1 MAPST
6 KKDTTDGAQ
15 QEPQIP
21 DNSYP
26 FSQKFRPEPQADAD
40 LTGKSDSPLLSA
52 EMTSPADTESNSSI
66 GGSDFSARESST
78 EVSFTPSSTPAPSQE
93 EPGSSAHAP
102 ASTQPQA
109 SSLSPNS
116 LPPRATLPPVAP
128 QSAAPTEKQ
137 VPQNTNASANN
148 AEAQPTRPAP
158 DTAIA
163 MPAAPFS
170 GEDSPDG
177 SQASEPFAQNDETKF
192 DKDAFDESTVAQKA
206 DPVTAPPLQED
217 GQSLKQEASGQAL
230 TLRTNQEQSP
240 KTQSDA
246 QSEIQPNTQ
255 PDAEP
260 ETQPETQADKLAKK
274 LADKLAGPQ
283 PEKQESTAHQT
294 TTGEQ
299 DGPEKQ
305 TDDAPKKSR
314 LSRKDK
320 KATKDSSAKKSSPNH
335 PSKQQEA
342 SLAFATSHPILPV
355 PPSMPGGLSNA
366 LFNSCGYAP
375 WLFLTLL
382 FVLQTLF
389 TLDVRALW
397 YSDEVRHAAVFTS
410 MLHEG
415 NIFKLELNG
424 QLYPDKPSLY
434 FWFLRGLYEIFQ
446 EEGPR
451 LYFGA
456 AAISGLLFL
465 WSSLL
470 LGRLVGRFDGRSL
483 FAGGILLICGSYFM
497 GVIHYARMDLL
508 FSTFI
513 IGSYTA
519 FFLAFTK
526 HRAPLLMSLAFI
538 LGALACLTKG
548 PLGLALPL
556 STLVLFA
563 LWRGNVTRFFSLDF
577 LIGFVIAALIIGGWL
592 AGLAHETSLSY
603 IQDQVLGK
611 QVLERAVDAFH
622 HKAKWSYYLER
633 LPILLMPWI
642 ALILCLPFHKLFT
655 KKFFSTIMESRTPER
670 EGQAFLWCIVLS
682 ALLLLSAISTKI
694 IIYLLPALPAICLIA
709 GRAALQLSGKR
720 ATAFKLLL
728 GLTLLLGGA
737 ALFIAT
743 LKVFGSVPLP
753 DFIDNHIP
761 AWEIP
766 TSPGFFISTG
776 ILCATAL
783 FLILC
788 LPSSRPEGVLLTLAL
803 MSTALAYPLFG
814 MAAPSLDTILSPKAQ
829 GQIFKQY
836 IGEGYHPL
844 TYDMYDGIYTYYAES
859 TIDEIYSLEEITDAL
874 EKHPRVIMAIQQRAL
889 NKLADMP
896 ECLVPIHK
904 QMIEQHEY
912 VLLACPPLPDPET
925 VGTTDGTGE
934 IGITD
939 GSDVD
944 KNTEGTAPAVSP
956 EEISVTTPE
965 VSSDS
970 SLATEP
976 DAPTTDT
983 PLNSAPV
990 VTPES
995 TPDSS
1000 TTTSTDAHSQAK
1012 SEEAA
1017 GNTSGYSSGYSSGS
1031 IPETT
1036 SETPSA
1042 VPQAVSS
1049 DNQPDSSNATP
1060 DTSQDIPAT
1069 PTAVTPEPEKEQTT
1083 SSVEKGVDS
1092 HTNKKLISDS
1102 AEKTSLLNE
1111 GVNDAPDTTVSETG
1125 DTTVEAVSGND
1136 SAKPT
1141 GNVSDDV

>member
-6 KKDTTDGAQ
+6 KKETTDGAQ

-21 DNSYP
+21 ENSYP
-26 FSQKFRPEPQADAD
+26 FSQKFRPEPQADAP
-40 LTGKSDSPLLSA
+40 LASNGDSPLA
-52 EMTSPADTESNSSI
+52 PAKVISPADITESALNASE
-66 GGSDFSARESST
+66 SDLSTSENST
-78 EVSFTPSSTPAPSQE
+78 EASFTPSSTPAQPQE
-93 EPGSSAHAP
+93 VLGSSPQTP
-102 ASTQPQA
+102 ASTQAQD
-109 SSLSPNS
+109 SSPSSTN
-116 LPPRATLPPVAP
+116 LPPQGTLPPVPP
-128 QSAAPTEKQ
+128 QSAVSAEKQ
-137 VPQNTNASANN
+137 VSQDTSIL
-148 AEAQPTRPAP
+148 AESTTAQPTRPVP

-170 GEDSPDG
+170 
-177 SQASEPFAQNDETKF
+177 DEKTLDDAHLSKPSTGGDEEKF
-192 DKDAFDESTVAQKA
+192 DKGKFNESAVTQKIDAVMT
-206 DPVTAPPLQED
+206 PPSHGD
-217 GQSLKQEASGQAL
+217 RQSLEQEASGQAL
-230 TLRTNQEQSP
+230 SAKINQEQNP
-240 KTQSDA
+240 KA
-246 QSEIQPNTQ
+246 QSEV
-255 PDAEP
+255 E
-260 ETQPETQADKLAKK
+260 PETQADKLAKQ

-283 PEKQESTAHQT
+283 PDKQESTTQQT
-294 TTGEQ
+294 TTVQ
-299 DGPEKQ
+299 DDSSEKQ
-305 TDDAPKKSR
+305 TANAPDTPKKSR
-314 LSRKDK
+314 LGRKDK
-320 KATKDSSAKKSSPNH
+320 KDKKASSGNKSSTSH
-335 PSKQQEA
+335 PSKQHEA
-342 SLAFATSHPILPV
+342 SPAFAASHPILPV

-375 WLFLTLL
+375 WLFLTVL

-389 TLDVRALW
+389 TLDARALW

-410 MLHEG
+410 MLHQG

-424 QLYPDKPSLY
+424 LLYPDKPSLY

-497 GVIHYARMDLL
+497 GVSHYARMDLL

-513 IGSYTA
+513 MGSYTA

-548 PLGLALPL
+548 PLGLVLPL
-556 STLVLFA
+556 SALVLFS
-563 LWRGNVTRFFSLDF
+563 LWRGKITRFFSLDF
-577 LIGFVIAALIIGGWL
+577 IIGFVIAALIIGGWL
-592 AGLAHETSLSY
+592 AGLAHETSLAY
-603 IQDQVLGK
+603 IQEQVLGK

-642 ALILCLPFHKLFT
+642 VLIFCLPFHKLFT
-655 KKFFSTIMESRTPER
+655 KKAFSAIMASRTPER

-709 GRAALQLSGKR
+709 GRAVLQLSGKR

-743 LKVFGSVPLP
+743 LKVFGSIPLP

-783 FLILC
+783 FLILG

-803 MSTALAYPLFG
+803 MSAALAYPLFG

-836 IGEGYHPL
+836 IDEGYHPL
-844 TYDMYDGIYTYYAES
+844 TYDMYDGIYTYYAEN
-859 TIDEIYSLEEITDAL
+859 TIDEIYSLEEITAAL

-889 NKLADMP
+889 NKLTGIP
-896 ECLVPIHK
+896 ECLEPIHK

-912 VLLACPPLPDPET
+912 ILLACPPLPALDP
-925 VGTTDGTGE
+925 VGKTDDTGE
-934 IGITD
+934 TGEDGDSDADKTTEDATSTD
-939 GSDVD
+939 SPEEMPATTPGASSDAPIA
-944 KNTEGTAPAVSP
+944 TESDTEPGTAP
-956 EEISVTTPE
+956 T
-965 VSSDS
+965 
-970 SLATEP
+970 
-976 DAPTTDT
+976 DAPRTSISD
-983 PLNSAPV
+983 
-990 VTPES
+990 VTPGSPAE
-995 TPDSS
+995 SS
-1000 TTTSTDAHSQAK
+1000 TNTSTDARSQASSDNALSGVIPEAT
-1012 SEEAA
+1012 SEA
-1017 GNTSGYSSGYSSGS
+1017 N
-1031 IPETT
+1031 PETT
-1036 SETPSA
+1036 SGTLPKIHPESKP
-1042 VPQAVSS
+1042 
-1049 DNQPDSSNATP
+1049 SSNSDSNPAASL
-1060 DTSQDIPAT
+1060 DTPAT
-1069 PTAVTPEPEKEQTT
+1069 PPAVTPETEKEQT
-1083 SSVEKGVDS
+1083 SAPVEKTLNS
-1092 HTNKKLISDS
+1092 PANKEANPASPENPPLQNGAVNES
-1102 AEKTSLLNE
+1102 ADKT
-1111 GVNDAPDTTVSETG
+1111 ASETG
-1125 DTTVEAVSGND
+1125 SITTEDVSGND
-1136 SAKPT
+1136 SGQGDISNDTASHKKP
-1141 GNVSDDV
+1141 